1 MTTEPATAVLPP
13 RRGSSDGGPYRIAL
27 VCLGNICRSPM
38 AEVVLSSMVE
48 ESGLA
53 DRVEVVSSGTG
64 DWHVGKPMDRRAAAT
79 LTAHGYD
86 ATRHRAQ
93 QFDPTWH
100 DDHDLV
106 LVMDSSNL
114 ADVGPGEEGRV
125 RMFRDFDPR
134 AEPGSGDGADRD
146 VPDPYYGDDDGFEH
160 VLGIVRRT
168 SAEIVRQLGQL
179 G

>member
-1 MTTEPATAVLPP
+1 MTTEPATAVLPAP
-13 RRGSSDGGPYRIAL
+13 RGSSDDDPYRVAL

-48 ESGLA
+48 QSGLA

-93 QFDPTWH
+93 QFDPTWL
-100 DDHDLV
+100 DDHDRL
-106 LVMDSSNL
+106 
-114 ADVGPGEEGRV
+114 R
-125 RMFRDFDPR
+125 
-134 AEPGSGDGADRD
+134 
-146 VPDPYYGDDDGFEH
+146 
-160 VLGIVRRT
+160 
-168 SAEIVRQLGQL
+168 
-179 G
+179 